1 MAALANFSFLKLCG
15 AMLALSSSFIAQVER
30 MSNTYLAHFLYNFFS
45 KNAKVRHFLD
55 DESNEKKGSNLRSFS
70 RNVQKQGNRLLRKQF
85 GFHLKISVSV
95 QQNHES

>member
-1 MAALANFSFLKLCG
+1 MAALANSSFLKLCG

-30 MSNTYLAHFLYNFFS
+30 MSNTYLAHFLYNFFL

-55 DESNEKKGSNLRSFS
+55 DESNKKKGSNLRSFS

-85 GFHLKISVSV
+85 AFVVKLSAQFSQLRKL
-95 QQNHES
+95 